1 MILTDGK
8 DENNPGTAP
17 GSVKTLAEAVTLI
30 KEAATTVFAIGL
42 GPKVDQQTLET
53 LVQSS
58 GGESYYPQEVST
70 LAAEYHR
77 VLEDLRRRFV
87 IRYTSTNSK
96 YDGSWRT
103 VQVTSRRDGVVITS
117 QTGYRA
123 PSKVAKK

>member
-1 MILTDGK
+1 
-8 DENNPGTAP
+8 
-17 GSVKTLAEAVTLI
+17 
-30 KEAATTVFAIGL
+30 
-42 GPKVDQQTLET
+42 
-53 LVQSS
+53 
-58 GGESYYPQEVST
+58 VST

-96 YDGSWRT
+96 YDGTWRT

-123 PSKVAKK
+123 PSKAEK